1 MKWFLSI
8 VYAGLFTL
16 FIYSA
21 ADYFFLNNEQ
31 PSANATQAEKKA
43 EEKKEGTPAVVK
55 TKLPLDKEF
64 PRIKEQIKS
73 MNGLTSAF
81 KGMEPA
87 KVEIPKIDVS
97 ASIEKVGTL
106 STGQMDVPKDDKN
119 VGWFEPGTK
128 VGNAGNAVFAG
139 HVDNKTGPA
148 VFYNLKKL
156 EKGDEIKVKDA
167 EGKELVFIVKN
178 KVSYPR
184 DKAPLD
190 EIFGSTSRRN
200 LNLITCTGTFDRS
213 KRTHEE
219 RLVVYTELRDDFVKQ
234 IETSAENPEAP
245 THVEVNGNLVSWH
258 AVRDEKII
266 GYRVY
271 RQNSNGTKEQVG
283 SVSSLDRKNYLDPDS
298 QSSIYSVTSVDIYGQ
313 ESHFA
318 KWTSGNENESR

>member
-8 VYAGLFTL
+8 VYVGLFTL

-21 ADYFFLNNEQ
+21 ADYFFLNNQE
-31 PSANATQAEKKA
+31 PAVNATQDERKT
-43 EEKKEGTPAVVK
+43 EEKKDAAPAVIK
-55 TKLPLDKEF
+55 TKLPLNKEF
-64 PRIKEQIKS
+64 PRIKEQIES

-81 KGMEPA
+81 KGLEPV
-87 KVEIPKIDVS
+87 KVEIPKINVS
-97 ASIEKVGTL
+97 GSIESVGTL
-106 STGQMDVPKDDKN
+106 PSGQMDVPKDDN
-119 VGWFEPGTK
+119 NIGWFEPGTK
-128 VGNAGNAVFAG
+128 VGNEGNAVLAG

-156 EKGDEIKVKDA
+156 EKGDEIKVKDNQ
-167 EGKELVFIVKN
+167 GKELVFIVKN

-190 EIFGSTSRRN
+190 DIFGSTSRRN

-213 KRTHEE
+213 NRTHEE
-219 RLVVYTELRDDFVKQ
+219 RLVVYTELRDDLVKQ
-234 IETSAENPEAP
+234 IETNAENPEAP
-245 THVEVNGNLVSWH
+245 TKVEVKGNLVSWH

-271 RQNSNGTKEQVG
+271 RKNSNGTKEQVG

-298 QSSIYSVTSVDIYGQ
+298 ESSIYSVTSVDIYGQ

-318 KWTSGNENESR
+318 KWTTEK